1 MINGQLVKKH
11 YKFSAQKYKEE
22 MLALANE
29 HDVKTEDEKD
39 PYYKA
44 DYNASVGNRDTFTR
58 DLYEKM
64 YDRSL
69 LQ

>member
-1 MINGQLVKKH
+1 MRKVGFTIEFG
-11 YKFSAQKYKEE
+11 
-22 MLALANE
+22 
-29 HDVKTEDEKD
+29 KTEDEKD

-64 YDRSL
+64 YDRKLAAIDEQLKSKKSEAKRE
-69 LQ
+69 